1 MREKRSFLKRMRGVG
16 AMKNGPNLLPF
27 SAIYSAFT
35 AMKQNQNGPTLG
47 RGDGALCV
55 GECVHARVCWS
66 TVCVGVFI
74 QLAVEW

>member
-1 MREKRSFLKRMRGVG
+1 
-16 AMKNGPNLLPF
+16 
-27 SAIYSAFT
+27 
-35 AMKQNQNGPTLG
+35 MKQNQNGPTLG